1 MFFIVI
7 ILIDANQDNN
17 TPISLHIGGL
27 FNYDNSFINNGKYD
41 LQAARMAIDEIN
53 DRYDE
58 LFNGRYKLNL
68 LSNNSKCDPIYAVDA
83 FFHAI
88 FRCPQLTFLIGTSC
102 INETKSVIQV
112 ADYYNLI
119 LFSHSTSFI
128 SQADQTYST
137 LVRLS
142 VSDEN
147 YNDGRVAFIKYNN
160 WSHVAILHQDSTE
173 YSLMMAKL
181 AKRLNES
188 NINIILT
195 QSASMINLTSA
206 LQTLREKKARIV
218 FVNFDTSSRAA
229 FFCEVYRTFTKEL
242 RKRYVWILTGND
254 FHLWNLSITNC
265 SIHDIINGA
274 HGHIIIDSLYQIKPS
289 LINPNTTVQ
298 DLKEHLGLNGHLD
311 RQILHAFDAIWSI
324 ALLIRASIQQQDIGI
339 EKFSYS
345 SADMK
350 NQWLA
355 LLEEI
360 YFHGLS
366 GPVSFRS
373 RQRQAET
380 LISQFQIDTEQ
391 QIRIV
396 AEYSPLL
403 GVNTKCAGCRA
414 LVWPGAIP
422 VDTER
427 SEVRRLVMNTIEI
440 GLITTG
446 CILGLAL
453 AIFFLTFNII
463 NRHQRYIKLSSPK
476 LNNVMVLGAMH
487 IHISIIL
494 FGLDEWFLDRNL
506 LGHACMLRIFLL
518 SGGFS
523 LMFGSMFLKTLRVYR
538 IFTSRDRP
546 LLHSKLLQ
554 DQHLLLLCFILYGI
568 DIIFMISWQIFDP
581 HSAEITFGPIRRFDV
596 DTIIFD
602 EISYCDSKY
611 RHKILPLIYVY
622 KSLFLM
628 MGGYLAAKTRHVHIA
643 ALNDSKFIVWSIYVV
658 VLTSLFTV
666 IVMISMQ
673 NLTTYVAICLVV
685 IIMTSSILCLVF
697 LPKVII
703 LQSRRKSVQAVVS
716 KDLVVDSSRTRR
728 LVVEISHYEKYR
740 YAQLQNRELKSELIR
755 LNHILHTAEQR
766 LESIPSNIAMAFFPL
781 AVQLA
786 STCLR
791 TSDVQSLT
799 VRSNSRINI
808 EPIKLPKE
816 DVHRLGIDSTSSNNT
831 LCNYDRI
838 LSSISELDLSVALQP
853 INGISSLPLSTL
865 DNQYYRIVNDEDADE
880 NTNLS
885 IIPIQGTSDTESV
898 LYLRLP
904 YELNVATATF
914 DSDLDK
920 IEY

>member
-1 MFFIVI
+1 MI
-7 ILIDANQDNN
+7 ILIDANQDNSA
-17 TPISLHIGGL
+17 PISLHIGGL

-58 LFNGRYKLNL
+58 LFDGRYTLNL

-88 FRCPQLTFLIGTSC
+88 FRCPQLIFLIGTSC

-195 QSASMINLTSA
+195 QSASMANLTSA

-229 FFCEVYRTFTKEL
+229 FFCEVHRTFTKEL

-254 FHLWNLSITNC
+254 FHLWNLSTSNC
-265 SIHDIINGA
+265 SMHDIINA
-274 HGHIIIDSLYQIKPS
+274 ARGHIIIDSLYQIKPS

-298 DLKEHLGLNGHLD
+298 DLEEHLRLNGHLD

-324 ALLIRASIQQQDIGI
+324 ALLIRASIQRSIGI
-339 EKFSYS
+339 ENFSYS

-391 QIRIV
+391 QIQIV

-403 GVNTKCAGCRA
+403 GINTKCAGCRV

-427 SEVRRLVMNTIEI
+427 SEVRRLVMNMIEI

-554 DQHLLLLCFILYGI
+554 DQHLLLLCFVLYGI

-581 HSAEITFGPIRRFDV
+581 HSAKITYGPIRRFDV
-596 DTIIFD
+596 DIIVLN
-602 EISYCDSKY
+602 EISYCASKY

-622 KSLFLM
+622 KSLFLI

-685 IIMTSSILCLVF
+685 IVVTSSILCLVF

-703 LQSRRKSVQAVVS
+703 LQSRHKSSHAVVS

-728 LVVEISHYEKYR
+728 LVVEISCYEKYR

-766 LESIPSNIAMAFFPL
+766 LEPMQSNIAIALFPL

-791 TSDVQSLT
+791 TSEVPSIA

-808 EPIKLPKE
+808 EPIKFSKE

-831 LCNYDRI
+831 LCNYDRT
-838 LSSISELDLSVALQP
+838 LSSISELELSIALQP
-853 INGISSLPLSTL
+853 INDVSSLPLSTL
-865 DNQYYRIVNDEDADE
+865 DNQDYLIADDEDADE
-880 NTNLS
+880 NTSL
-885 IIPIQGTSDTESV
+885 PIQATSDTESV

-904 YELNVATATF
+904 YELNMGAATF
-914 DSDLDK
+914 DSDFDK